1 MKKFIKENIL
11 AILNVIIPIISL
23 VFLLFAKLSENVI
36 YLMMISALI
45 GWILPYFVPLITGIS
60 MLNKSHYKLSLI
72 FNIIGLLLCIML
84 LIFTIRLFDKNFI
97 IFLVE
102 YSSFA
107 LLNIIN
113 IIYYIIYLRKH
124 PNLEYQKIKKAK
136 KENNGIMV

>member
-84 LIFTIRLFDKNFI
+84 LIFTIRF
-97 IFLVE
+97 
-102 YSSFA
+102 S
-107 LLNIIN
+107 
-113 IIYYIIYLRKH
+113 
-124 PNLEYQKIKKAK
+124 
-136 KENNGIMV
+136 